1 MADRASQSSDA
12 LNLELAQLL
21 SKKAGKRLRTT
32 NRFAAFTPLEYQRD
46 WFSYPEPI
54 GALILPNQSGKSTI
68 GAIKT
73 LTGCLGVAPAAISGK
88 PVPPHWPMGLCA
100 GKKYAAAGATFQ
112 TITERT
118 ILPKLREY
126 MSDDMLVKTRRK
138 QGFET
143 TFHFVSGA
151 SLVLMSYEQ
160 RVKDFEGGNFDGFW
174 FDEPPPK
181 DIFYAVRRGQMAT
194 RGWALITA
202 TPLTEPWMLDDLIL
216 PSQSLACAEC
226 SGGDTPHAEIVS
238 EQPNH
243 GLVYVPEPID
253 MCSNCVL
260 AGSRVSGRFT
270 GGLKAFYAGPA
281 VEIETRHGN
290 RLRVTAQHP
299 VLTTGGIVPAGS
311 LHKGVGLLRERCE
324 GVNILAG
331 RQEEEQDAE
340 YPTVEEMFDALGA
353 RGRGVC
359 ERALLDLDGD
369 ERFIAS
375 QEIDAVGLLVRSP
388 ERGLVRDGYA
398 HQVGN
403 LALVMPDP
411 SLAMAAVGGESGTPA
426 AGGPGSAE
434 LSLHGLA
441 IMAQGAPAEPS
452 CIGLTAQLDA
462 PLPKAALKGLR
473 IASDF
478 ARQLLQ
484 AFPGQ
489 VALDQ
494 CVNVRHFN
502 YVGHVYDFSTDVG
515 YFASDSILVRN
526 CRQCNGGYLD
536 HNEIQSFLA
545 SITDDAQR
553 MARKHGTFLN
563 YATLEFGYVND
574 ADNVVDDFR
583 PPDAWPLVE
592 VVDPAPK
599 RGLHVKWFTCDEHDR
614 WYNTHAARIPVA
626 GGFRGMAKQVYAH
639 RQEVGRHPDLALM
652 DPRGGHHR
660 MVGTDGIEDWFQ
672 GFRKEGLV
680 YTPAIAP
687 SVENGTVQTLHDWL
701 KPAYDP
707 SKGELSVPRLRF
719 CKRLRTLKNGPL
731 WAYERFSWN
740 PQASLRKREYEQAG
754 KDWVDCDMYLA
765 MWVERMK
772 LTHRKLV
779 AEDAPRRRSL
789 AASYAVK
796 PQVPGTSRGA
806 GRPPWVPKSLA
817 RSYASRP
824 GDWIHRIRS

>member
-88 PVPPHWPMGLCA
+88 PMPPRWPMGLCA

-194 RGWALITA
+194 HGWALITA

-253 MCSNCVL
+253 MCS
-260 AGSRVSGRFT
+260 
-270 GGLKAFYAGPA
+270 
-281 VEIETRHGN
+281 
-290 RLRVTAQHP
+290 
-299 VLTTGGIVPAGS
+299 
-311 LHKGVGLLRERCE
+311 
-324 GVNILAG
+324 
-331 RQEEEQDAE
+331 
-340 YPTVEEMFDALGA
+340 
-353 RGRGVC
+353 
-359 ERALLDLDGD
+359 
-369 ERFIAS
+369 
-375 QEIDAVGLLVRSP
+375 
-388 ERGLVRDGYA
+388 
-398 HQVGN
+398 
-403 LALVMPDP
+403 
-411 SLAMAAVGGESGTPA
+411 
-426 AGGPGSAE
+426 
-434 LSLHGLA
+434 
-441 IMAQGAPAEPS
+441 
-452 CIGLTAQLDA
+452 
-462 PLPKAALKGLR
+462 
-473 IASDF
+473 
-478 ARQLLQ
+478 
-484 AFPGQ
+484 
-489 VALDQ
+489 
-494 CVNVRHFN
+494 
-502 YVGHVYDFSTDVG
+502 
-515 YFASDSILVRN
+515 N